1 MLHICA
7 RAAVCVCVCVC
18 VCLSVH
24 TCRASRDAQELSV
37 NASLSVLLAHMKK
50 ERFDQSHFLYFF
62 CFYFF
67 KLFILYWDT
76 AEELMLLNCGV
87 GEDS

>member
-1 MLHICA
+1 M
-7 RAAVCVCVCVC
+7 
-18 VCLSVH
+18 
-24 TCRASRDAQELSV
+24 